1 MEKFV
6 SMAFVGLIGAVLL
19 MECAEAQTVHVVGDS
34 MGWSIPMSGGAGAY
48 VAWAATKNFVVGDV
62 LSRPDV
68 NALYAYSD
76 LNLSDNRINV
86 NVLWMSARGRSVF
99 VNLAFNFVT
108 NEHDVLRVPKA
119 SYDGCTSSNPI
130 GNPITTGPTNIT
142 LDSAGEHYYICT
154 FGWHCQAGQKL
165 AITVSA
171 TPGSSPSPTGNP
183 TPPTTSTPTAPSPNS
198 STPANCTLAPTSG
211 PTAGGPT
218 GSTTRTNNIPTTT
231 GIPDSSSSLVLVS
244 VLVPLLAIVMQDL
257 FF

>member
-6 SMAFVGLIGAVLL
+6 SMAFVGLIVAVLL
-19 MECAEAQTVHVVGDS
+19 MECAAAQTVHVVGDS

-48 VAWAATKNFVVGDV
+48 VTWAATKNFVVGDV
-62 LSRPDV
+62 LT
-68 NALYAYSD
+68 
-76 LNLSDNRINV
+76 
-86 NVLWMSARGRSVF
+86 
-99 VNLAFNFVT
+99 FNFVT

-130 GNPITTGPTNIT
+130 GNPITTGPANIT

-198 STPANCTLAPTSG
+198 STPADCTPAPTSG
-211 PTAGGPT
+211 PMAGGPT
-218 GSTTRTNNIPTTT
+218 GPTTRTNNIPTTT
-231 GIPDSSSSLVLVS
+231 GIPDSSASLVLAS